1 MAVLGGYEDIRAAR
15 GVWSLLGDVT
25 AADTETL
32 MLAQGSEGRKL
43 CVIVCTLTSTR
54 VPARKSKG

>member
-43 CVIVCTLTSTR
+43 CDCVHPHEYQATSE
-54 VPARKSKG
+54 